1 MEPGAQGASSLVA
14 ARIEELRVRGAIKT
28 DFILSAEIMTIA
40 LATID
45 SGNVWT
51 RAAALAIVAV
61 LITALVYGAVALL
74 VKTDDVGLRLSKS
87 GALGVTRALGRG
99 LVIAMP
105 MALMVISIVGT
116 AAMLWVGGSIVT
128 HGLHELHL
136 SWFYDTIR
144 AISDTVSDGGA
155 YAVIAW
161 FVTAL
166 CDAIVGLALG
176 TLLMPIVEAL
186 LVPVGTLFPEKK

>member
-1 MEPGAQGASSLVA
+1 
-14 ARIEELRVRGAIKT
+14 
-28 DFILSAEIMTIA
+28 MTIA

-51 RAAALAIVAV
+51 RATALAIVAV

-74 VKTDDVGLRLSKS
+74 VKTDDVGLRLSRL
-87 GALGVTRALGRG
+87 GVLGVTRALGRG
-99 LVIAMP
+99 LVVAMP
-105 MALMVISIVGT
+105 TALMVISIVGT

-136 SWFYDTIR
+136 SWPYDTIR
-144 AISDTVSDGGA
+144 AISDAASDTGA

-166 CDAIVGLALG
+166 CDAVVGLALG
-176 TLLMPIVEAL
+176 TFLMPIVEVL
-186 LVPVGTLFPEKK
+186 LVPIGTLFPEKK